1 MDSEER
7 RFKMLDFLL
16 DYSKGTL
23 WWVDNDLWKDVI
35 SGFVMKKGNK
45 KHPGLSIARKR
56 AEGLFSTVPMLI
68 GTSRPA
74 YGSRVL
80 AVRHMNPEGSEH
92 HDAPGFFSPL
102 RPFRIRFDE
111 FGRADRITQNSV
123 KPRLE
128 RDEMRRLDE
137 ILSGKGA

>member
-1 MDSEER
+1 MDSDER

-23 WWVDNDLWKDVI
+23 WWVDNDIWKNVI
-35 SGFVMKKGNK
+35 SGFVMKKGQR
-45 KHPGLSIARKR
+45 KHPGLSIARKK
-56 AEGLFSTVPMLI
+56 ADGLFSTVPMLI
-68 GTSRPA
+68 GTSKPA

-80 AVRHMNPEGSEH
+80 EVRHMSPEGSEH

-102 RPFRIRFDE
+102 RPYLLRFDE
-111 FGRADRITQNSV
+111 FGRADRITQNST

-137 ILSGKGA
+137 ILSGKKV